1 MQRTQT
7 SVRSFALIG
16 SSMFPNVVGLAE
28 SIACAS
34 LM

>member
-7 SVRSFALIG
+7 STRSFALIG
-16 SSMFPNVVGLAE
+16 SSMFPNVFGFAE
-28 SIACAS
+28 SMACAS